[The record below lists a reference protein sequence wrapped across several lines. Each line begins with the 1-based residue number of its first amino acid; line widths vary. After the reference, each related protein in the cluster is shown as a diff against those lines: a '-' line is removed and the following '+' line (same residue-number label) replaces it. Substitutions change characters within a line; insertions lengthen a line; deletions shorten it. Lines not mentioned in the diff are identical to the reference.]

1 MTQFSHAASLA
12 SEALKRQELFPIRE
26 VSRLTGVNP
35 VTLRAWERRYGLIEP
50 TRTDSGHRLY
60 SQADIDRVHSI
71 LGWLERG
78 VAVSKVGTV
87 LARGESVPKSVVAE
101 RAAVGGEW
109 AEWQARVRR
118 AVATFDEQGLER
130 LYGLLFSGYPLAAL
144 FQEVLMPVW
153 EELLVHQGEFG
164 KTSEWLFFDGFLR
177 GRALLRLQLTRSD
190 DAARVLLVAVPGHC
204 RELELLVAG
213 VLLGGPDVSISLPG
227 FGVPLNELLLI
238 GEKLQPN
245 AVVVLSHQP
254 RDAGLPRQLSKL
266 ALMLDCPLLLAGAAA
281 DFAEAQLAGT
291 PIGCLGSEGREMHKR
306 LLRFLD
312 ERLDT

>member
-1 MTQFSHAASLA
+1 M
-12 SEALKRQELFPIRE
+12 
-26 VSRLTGVNP
+26 
-35 VTLRAWERRYGLIEP
+35 
-50 TRTDSGHRLY
+50 
-60 SQADIDRVHSI
+60 
-71 LGWLERG
+71 
-78 VAVSKVGTV
+78 
-87 LARGESVPKSVVAE
+87 
-101 RAAVGGEW
+101 
-109 AEWQARVRR
+109 
-118 AVATFDEQGLER
+118 
-130 LYGLLFSGYPLAAL
+130 
-144 FQEVLMPVW
+144 
-153 EELLVHQGEFG
+153 
-164 KTSEWLFFDGFLR
+164 
-177 GRALLRLQLTRSD
+177 QLTRSD

-238 GEKLQPN
+238 GEKLQTN